1 MKIVVKVKDIKI
13 KINDKDTTAV
23 VKYESHN
30 KEIHK
35 TIKIMCEEANS
46 LLIERHAIEQD
57 CC

>member
-1 MKIVVKVKDIKI
+1 MKIVVKIKGIEI

-35 TIKIMCEEANS
+35 TIKIMCEEATK
-46 LLIERHAIEQD
+46 LLI
-57 CC
+57 